1 MKNNKNYSMIFYAV
15 INIVA
20 IGLTILMDIVLGA
33 YKQFAFPSMLTYA
46 LYISIPIVVSILS
59 YIKIIM
65 QNKTPVWF
73 SRLINIIVIILFVIA
88 INIFFH
94 PLGLSWFISTYI
106 LTTFVFYLQLC
117 SLTYDVFF
125 RKK

>member
-1 MKNNKNYSMIFYAV
+1 MKNNKNYSMIVYAV

-20 IGLTILMDIVLGA
+20 IGLTILMDVVLKA

-59 YIKIIM
+59 YIRIIM

-73 SRLINIIVIILFVIA
+73 SRLTNIIVIVLFVIA
-88 INIFFH
+88 INVFYH
-94 PLGLSWFISTYI
+94 PLGLAWFISTYI
-106 LTTFVFYLQLC
+106 LTTFVFYLQLY
-117 SLTYDVFF
+117 SLAYDVFF

>member
-1 MKNNKNYSMIFYAV
+1 MKNNKNYSMTFYAV
-15 INIVA
+15 INIAA
-20 IGLTILMDIVLGA
+20 IGLTILMDMVLRA
-33 YKQFAFPSMLTYA
+33 YKQFAFPSMLTHA

-73 SRLINIIVIILFVIA
+73 SRLINILVIVLFTVAIIVFYQ
-88 INIFFH
+88 
-94 PLGLSWFISTYI
+94 PLGLGWFISTYI

-117 SLTYDVFF
+117 SLAYDVFF